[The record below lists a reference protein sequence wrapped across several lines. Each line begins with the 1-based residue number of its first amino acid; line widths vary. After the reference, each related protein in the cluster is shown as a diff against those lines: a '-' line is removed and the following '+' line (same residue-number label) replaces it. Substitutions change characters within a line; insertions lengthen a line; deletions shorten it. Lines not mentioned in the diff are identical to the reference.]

1 MIQPTSTT
9 IIENKNND
17 DVVQGYIKQLA
28 WETKYYTL
36 VIRYFSEDGVN
47 FPEENPYVGI
57 RNNNPF
63 KIELHLEFDDNL
75 LGYAGVGV
83 SMYSNLAETAQELA
97 ELSENLKSV
106 SSTVE
111 LFNQVISER
120 L

>member
-17 DVVQGYIKQLA
+17 DVVEGYIKQLA
-28 WETKYYTL
+28 WETEHYTL
-36 VIRYFSEDGVN
+36 VIRYFSEDGMN
-47 FPEENPYVGI
+47 FPEENSYVGI
-57 RNNNPF
+57 HNNNPF
-63 KIELHLEFDDNL
+63 KIELHLDLDDNL
-75 LGYAGVGV
+75 LNYSGVSV
-83 SMYSNLAETAQELA
+83 SMYSNLAETAEELV

-106 SSTVE
+106 ASAVE

>member
-9 IIENKNND
+9 VIENKND
-17 DVVQGYIKQLA
+17 DVVQDYIKQLA
-28 WETKYYTL
+28 WKTEYYTL

-63 KIELHLEFDDNL
+63 KIELHLDLDDNL
-75 LGYAGVGV
+75 LNYSGVSV
-83 SMYSNLAETAQELA
+83 SMYSNLAETAEELV

-106 SSTVE
+106 ANSVE
-111 LFNQVISER
+111 LFNKVIFER